1 MRFQDPQRLK
11 RESSK
16 MMLALGDQHRRTWGL
31 LGDLVAVVSLFAWT
45 SDDLFAIDSQ
55 SVAVEDLSFAEA
67 LHRNML
73 AGETGWVVG
82 NSYSRGAVAAGRPQ
96 NQCRVYLRYPGFW
109 DRLSFELWFR
119 KTQVRGDWS
128 QGEIRNRD

>member
-1 MRFQDPQRLK
+1 VRFQDPQRLK

-96 NQCRVYLRYPGFW
+96 NQCRVYLGYPGFW

-119 KTQVRGDWS
+119 KTQVRGYWS
-128 QGEIRNRD
+128 QGEIRN

>member
-1 MRFQDPQRLK
+1 MGFQDPQRLK

-16 MMLALGDQHRRTWGL
+16 TMLALGDQQRRTWGL
-31 LGDLVAVVSLFAWT
+31 LGELVAVVSLFART

-73 AGETGWVVG
+73 AGEREWVVG
-82 NSYSRGAVAAGRPQ
+82 NSYS
-96 NQCRVYLRYPGFW
+96 
-109 DRLSFELWFR
+109 
-119 KTQVRGDWS
+119 
-128 QGEIRNRD
+128 